1 VLLLGARGKAGVV
14 GAEEDEL
21 VVELSVSCGG
31 GVEMK
36 GGVYEFGKKR

>member
-1 VLLLGARGKAGVV
+1 MLLGARGKAGVV